1 MIVTR
6 GLGRAA
12 VVGVIVAFGLGAD
25 PLAAPAAGVFSGGN
39 ACIGTPRLVD
49 QLERLGPALLDQ
61 DARLGGF
68 VLDADPARIGAAA
81 ADLASA
87 RIGALLAEDGARVGE
102 TVLADDD
109 ERIGASELTG
119 RARIGG
125 SILKKRH

>member
-25 PLAAPAAGVFSGGN
+25 PLSTPAAGVFSGGN
-39 ACIGTPRLVD
+39 ARIGAERLVD

-61 DARLGGF
+61 DARLGGA
-68 VLDADPARIGAAA
+68 VLDADPARIGAVA
-81 ADLASA
+81 ADLATA
-87 RIGALLAEDGARVGE
+87 RIGAALADDAGRVGE
-102 TVLADDD
+102 AVLADDD
-109 ERIGASELTG
+109 ERIGAPELTG

>member
-12 VVGVIVAFGLGAD
+12 VLGALVVFGLGAD
-25 PLAAPAAGVFSGGN
+25 PAAAAPGVFSGGN
-39 ACIGTPRLVD
+39 ARIGAVRLVD

-61 DARLGGF
+61 DARLGGA
-68 VLDADPARIGAAA
+68 VLDADPARIGSAA
-81 ADLASA
+81 ADPADA
-87 RIGALLAEDGARVGE
+87 RIGAVLADDAARVGE
-102 TVLADDD
+102 MVLADDG

-125 SILKKRH
+125 SVLKKRH